1 MRKIV
6 NIKQIYDD
14 NELLEE
20 NKREIKV
27 YEYKELTESARKKAR
42 EEMEQDKINSDIGN
56 DQFKILLDDNIE
68 CLFPKS
74 NLKYEY
80 SLNSCQGDGFNL
92 YGEVRYINMKLYVYT
107 FVSEDKEKEIIKNE
121 VFCDFSK
128 ASDKLI
134 GEYNNCLKNMDLL
147 NEEDTGYTHNIK
159 INSKSESIRA
169 YVTDDLTGETCVWTI
184 NSLDA
189 NL

>member
-1 MRKIV
+1 MR
-6 NIKQIYDD
+6 
-14 NELLEE
+14 
-20 NKREIKV
+20 
-27 YEYKELTESARKKAR
+27 
-42 EEMEQDKINSDIGN
+42 
-56 DQFKILLDDNIE
+56 
-68 CLFPKS
+68 
-74 NLKYEY
+74 
-80 SLNSCQGDGFNL
+80 
-92 YGEVRYINMKLYVYT
+92 LYVYT

-128 ASDKLI
+128 ASNKLME
-134 GEYNNCLKNMDLL
+134 EYNNCLKNMDLL
-147 NEEDTGYTHNIK
+147 NEEDAGYTHNIK

>member
-27 YEYKELTESARKKAR
+27 YEYKELTEAAQKKAR

-56 DQFKILLDDNIE
+56 DQFKMILDDNIE

-92 YGEVRYINMKLYVYT
+92 YGDLNLYDMLDKIQDKFNLKELKYLNWLFSEITDIYIVWKKIFTILI
-107 FVSEDKEKEIIKNE
+107 VSAIDKM
-121 VFCDFSK
+121 
-128 ASDKLI
+128 
-134 GEYNNCLKNMDLL
+134 Y
-147 NEEDTGYTHNIK
+147 
-159 INSKSESIRA
+159 
-169 YVTDDLTGETCVWTI
+169 
-184 NSLDA
+184 
-189 NL
+189 